1 MLSIRHVS
9 LAVLFAATALCCSC
23 KDDSNAG
30 KNKDKSGKAAG
41 PHKLEFTAPA
51 FYTDW
56 TTTRGAALMKKYGD
70 KPVTITGTVFHV
82 VQGGEYGEYTM
93 FIDAGKHKLMA
104 KFSDKGKAANA
115 KKIGKGSQ
123 VKVKC
128 KPAGMIGHNISLHS
142 CTLQ

>member
-1 MLSIRHVS
+1 MLSIRHAG
-9 LAVLFAATALCCSC
+9 LAVLLAATTLCCSC
-23 KDDSNAG
+23 KGDGSAV
-30 KNKDKSGKAAG
+30 KNKDKSGQTAG
-41 PHKLEFTAPA
+41 PHKLDFTAAA

-56 TTTRGAALMKKYGD
+56 TTTKRAALMKKYGD
-70 KPVTITGTVFHV
+70 EPVTITGTVFHV

-123 VKVKC
+123 VKVIC